1 MAVILATLAGIV
13 VGTLI
18 AVLLDRFYTGAP
30 LRGPVLP
37 CSRCGEPAP
46 RVAWLGTPGWLLLR
60 GRCPACGGSL
70 PLRLLYLSLLGGLAF
85 GVAAARLE
93 GRQLLLALIFLPSL
107 LALTATDMERK
118 LLPNRIMYPTL
129 ALAVLLSGAWPG
141 REVRDV
147 ILAGGIGFGVM
158 FVFYLVL
165 PGLGFGDAKL
175 AGLVG
180 LLSGL
185 SNLLPALTIAVFA
198 AGAVAVV
205 LLVTRRAKM
214 GQTLPYGP
222 YLALGAF
229 AGMLAA

>member
-1 MAVILATLAGIV
+1 
-13 VGTLI
+13 
-18 AVLLDRFYTGAP
+18 
-30 LRGPVLP
+30 
-37 CSRCGEPAP
+37 
-46 RVAWLGTPGWLLLR
+46 
-60 GRCPACGGSL
+60 
-70 PLRLLYLSLLGGLAF
+70 
-85 GVAAARLE
+85 
-93 GRQLLLALIFLPSL
+93 
-107 LALTATDMERK
+107 MERK
-118 LLPNRIMYPTL
+118 LLPNRTMYPTL
-129 ALAVLLSGAWPG
+129 ALALLLSGAWPG

-158 FVFYLVL
+158 FVFYLAL
-165 PGLGFGDAKL
+165 PGLGFGDVKL

-185 SNLLPALTIAVFA
+185 SNLLSALAIAVFA

-205 LLVTRRAKM
+205 LLVTRRAKI